1 MRHTDAEIG
10 EAASRFER
18 LADNLG
24 PATIKADDPS
34 DLRAVAEAA
43 DQVGRDEAL
52 VTKYAAAAR
61 APQAELE
68 PDRYCARR
76 LPAGSTG
83 PPIRPTDHRP

>member
-1 MRHTDAEIG
+1 MRRTDAEIG
-10 EAASRFER
+10 KAASRFEQ

-24 PATIKADDPS
+24 PATVKADDPS

-52 VTKYAAAAR
+52 VTKCAAAAR

-68 PDRYCARR
+68 PDRCCGISRQAALVRR
-76 LPAGSTG
+76 
-83 PPIRPTDHRP
+83 